1 MKIKLNDKV
10 VVIAGKDKGKKGTV
24 LRLLSKKNKVVAEK
38 INMKVKHVK
47 KTAQK
52 AGEKIHFESP
62 IDASNVM
69 IICPGCDRPTRVA
82 YKVLGDG
89 KKQRI
94 CKKCKESL
102 EGKIKTKK

>member
-1 MKIKLNDKV
+1 MKIKVNDKV
-10 VVIAGKDKGKKGTV
+10 VVIVGKDKGKKGNV
-24 LRLLSKKNKVVAEK
+24 IRLLSKKNKVVVEK

-52 AGEKIHFESP
+52 RGEKIHFESP
-62 IDASNVM
+62 IHASNVM
-69 IICPGCDRPTRVA
+69 VVCPGCDRPVRVA

-89 KKQRI
+89 KKERI

-102 EGKIKTKK
+102 ERKVKTKK